1 MLQVQVRK
9 AGATACTP
17 LPPPSPPLPNPALF
31 ACFQAAF
38 ALFDV
43 PEAIAV
49 LRTSICA
56 LTPLTRLEALA
67 YYMGEAGG
75 GGRGRRGEAPTL
87 LTCLEALAYYMG
99 EAGGRGE
106 ALTPLTCQEARGVQ
120 VMRFW
125 GFEVFWG
132 FGGCG

>member
-75 GGRGRRGEAPTL
+75 
-87 LTCLEALAYYMG
+87 
-99 EAGGRGE
+99 RGE

>member
-75 GGRGRRGEAPTL
+75 GGEGG
-87 LTCLEALAYYMG
+87 
-99 EAGGRGE
+99 GGRPPHFSHAWRHWPTTWVRQGAGE
-106 ALTPLTCQEARGVQ
+106 RPSHRSHAKRPG
-120 VMRFW
+120 
-125 GFEVFWG
+125 GFKL
-132 FGGCG
+132 